1 MTAITAPLAARLESK
16 TARRLLLLIFAVV
29 AVLLYVVFQG
39 QGTLP
44 HDEAYPLFDTLNAF
58 REWIEVNRD
67 SFFLLE
73 LIRVGIGGLVGAFE
87 GLLAG
92 LGWPGVIALSGG
104 LGLIF
109 GGWRLALLGALGFT
123 AIGALGLWESGMATL
138 AQMLAAVLISLLI
151 GIPLGIIAGRS
162 RRFAAA
168 IGPLLDAMQIMP
180 TLAYLGPMT
189 LLFGIGVAPGT
200 IATLIYAIPPAIRIT
215 ALGIRGVPG
224 ATMEAAESLGST
236 RWQTLSKVQ
245 LPLAR
250 RTIGI
255 GVNQTIMMALSMVV
269 ITALIGAPGLGVD
282 VLRALQS
289 VNVGAAFQAGLAIVI
304 LAIVLDRL
312 TERAGEWMDPRFRRA
327 GETRRGRRI
336 VAAIAAAAVVLA
348 VLFARTLADPTAFP
362 ETVFIDFRDP
372 VNDIVA
378 WIKTNLVGFTTAIKD
393 AFSYGILN
401 PLQGILTQAPW
412 LLILAVVF
420 VSAWYVSRLRAAI
433 VAGACLLLTAALGL
447 WEHGMET
454 LASVIVATLVTLIL
468 GVAIGILSARN
479 DPFRSTIRPL
489 LDAAQTLPAFVY
501 LIPAVALFSVGRFT
515 AIVAA
520 VIYAVPPVIRL
531 VDAGIRAVSPTVL
544 EAARSAGSTERQL
557 LWKVQL
563 PLSRRALLLAANQGI
578 VMVLAMVVVGALVG
592 AGALGFDVISG
603 FTQREDFGKG
613 LAAGVVIVLLGI
625 MLDRITQG
633 AGGRPSTGAAR
644 AG

>member
-1 MTAITAPLAARLESK
+1 MTAVTAPFAARLESK
-16 TARRLLLLIFAVV
+16 TGRRLLLLVGV
-29 AVLLYVVFQG
+29 LLAVLLYVVFQG

-44 HDEAYPLFDTLNAF
+44 HDEAYPLFETLNGVRAWV
-58 REWIEVNRD
+58 EENRD
-67 SFFLLE
+67 SLVIFAI
-73 LIRVGIGGLVGAFE
+73 IRAGIGGLVGAFE
-87 GLLAG
+87 GLLAA
-92 LGWPGVIALSGG
+92 LGWPGVIALAGG

-109 GGWRLALLGALGFT
+109 GGWRLALLAAAGFAALGV
-123 AIGALGLWESGMATL
+123 LGLWTSSMATL
-138 AQMLAAVLISLLI
+138 AQMLAAVLIALLI
-151 GIPLGIIAGRS
+151 GIPLGIVAGRS
-162 RRFAAA
+162 RRFASVV
-168 IGPLLDAMQIMP
+168 GPVLDAMQIMP
-180 TLAYLGPMT
+180 TMAYLGPMT

-215 ALGIRGVPG
+215 ALGIRGVPR
-224 ATMEAAESLGST
+224 ATMEAAESQGST

-312 TERAGEWMDPRFRRA
+312 TDRAGEWMDPRFRRA
-327 GETRRGRRI
+327 GETTRQRRI
-336 VAAIAAAAVVLA
+336 VAAAAAAAVVAA
-348 VLFARTLADPTAFP
+348 VVFARTMADPTAFP
-362 ETVFIDFRDP
+362 ETVFVDFRDP
-372 VNDIVA
+372 VNDIVG
-378 WIKTNLVGFTTAIKD
+378 WLKTNLVGATNAIKN
-393 AFSYGILN
+393 AFSFGLLN
-401 PLQGILTQAPW
+401 PFQGVLTKAPW
-412 LLILAVVF
+412 LLIVGVVF
-420 VSAWYVSRLRAAI
+420 AGGWYISGLRAAL

-454 LASVIVATLVTLIL
+454 LASVLVATAVTLVL
-468 GVAIGILSARN
+468 GVAVGIVSARN
-479 DPFRSTIRPL
+479 DRFRAVIRPL

-501 LIPAVALFSVGRFT
+501 LIPAVALFQVSRFT
-515 AIVAA
+515 AIAAA
-520 VIYAVPPVIRL
+520 VIYAMPPVIRL
-531 VDAGIRAVSPTVL
+531 VDAGIRSVSPTVM
-544 EAARSAGSTERQL
+544 EAARAAGSTERQL

-563 PLSRRALLLAANQGI
+563 PLSRHALLLAANQGI

>member
-1 MTAITAPLAARLESK
+1 
-16 TARRLLLLIFAVV
+16 
-29 AVLLYVVFQG
+29 
-39 QGTLP
+39 
-44 HDEAYPLFDTLNAF
+44 
-58 REWIEVNRD
+58 
-67 SFFLLE
+67 
-73 LIRVGIGGLVGAFE
+73 
-87 GLLAG
+87 
-92 LGWPGVIALSGG
+92 
-104 LGLIF
+104 
-109 GGWRLALLGALGFT
+109 
-123 AIGALGLWESGMATL
+123 MATL

-168 IGPLLDAMQIMP
+168 IAPVLDAMQIMP

-215 ALGIRGVPG
+215 ALGIRGVPR

-327 GETRRGRRI
+327 GETRRQRRI
-336 VAAIAAAAVVLA
+336 VAAIAAGVVVLA

-372 VNDIVA
+372 VNDIVG
-378 WIKTNLVGFTTAIKD
+378 WIKTNLVGFTNAIKD

-401 PLQGILTQAPW
+401 PLQEILTQAPW
-412 LLILAVVF
+412 LLVLAVVF
-420 VSAWYVSRLRAAI
+420 VSAWYVSRTARRHRRRRVPAPDRRPRPVGARHGD
-433 VAGACLLLTAALGL
+433 AGERPRRHADHARS
-447 WEHGMET
+447 W
-454 LASVIVATLVTLIL
+454 ASL
-468 GVAIGILSARN
+468 IGIVSARN

-531 VDAGIRAVSPTVL
+531 VDAGIRCGLADGPRGRPVGRVDGAPAAL
-544 EAARSAGSTERQL
+544 EGPAAPVAAGAAPGGEPGHRHGPRDGRRRRPRGCRRARVRRHLRVHPARGLRQGPGRRRRDRAARHHARSDHPGRG
-557 LWKVQL
+557 
-563 PLSRRALLLAANQGI
+563 RAPIDGGGPRGIAFGTAA
-578 VMVLAMVVVGALVG
+578 VVA
-592 AGALGFDVISG
+592 
-603 FTQREDFGKG
+603 
-613 LAAGVVIVLLGI
+613 
-625 MLDRITQG
+625 
-633 AGGRPSTGAAR
+633 
-644 AG
+644 